1 MTDRWSPLG
10 VNLGILGRAT
20 RPFMSAMPPIATTA
34 VSHSETSR
42 CAITGREQ
50 MQQTN
55 VRQCGYSITSSA
67 SASNLSGI
75 ARPSIFAVLRLITNS
90 NLVDCSTGRSAG
102 FTPLRIFPV

>member
-1 MTDRWSPLG
+1 MRRQRGGWRHHRHGGGYLCPLQPPKADIDPRNG
-10 VNLGILGRAT
+10 KCPL
-20 RPFMSAMPPIATTA
+20 SAK
-34 VSHSETSR
+34 
-42 CAITGREQ
+42 TGREQ